1 MNIKIELPE
10 EVKLVFSKLKENG
23 FEGYAVGGCIRDSIL
38 KREINDWDITT
49 NAKPED
55 VIAIF
60 DKTIPTG
67 IKHGT
72 ITVMINQKAYE
83 VTTYRI
89 DGEYLDGRH
98 PEAVQF
104 VDNLKEDLN
113 RRDFTINALAY
124 NEEDGIKD
132 YFEGIEDLK
141 NGIIRAVGDPKK
153 RFEEDALRMMRCIR
167 FASQLNYKI
176 EDDTLD
182 AVKSLKSNL
191 RKVSVERIREE
202 SNKIILAN
210 PKYVYNLLELG
221 LLEIFIPELVEC
233 KDVDQR
239 NKHHIFNVLDH
250 IIKST
255 ENIEAKLYLR
265 LTMLFHDI
273 AKPRCMTIDDK
284 GVGHFYGHD
293 KESSIMAFNIL
304 KRLKYDNETIEK
316 VVALIKYHDTPVDKS
331 KTIRKVL
338 NRIGE
343 DRFYDLLKV
352 KAADLSAQS
361 PVYHKEGYEKLEV
374 IKVKFSEIQKNKDC
388 FKLSDLKINGKDLIA
403 IGITEGS
410 NIGIVLNRLL
420 AKVIEDPKLNERDI
434 LINRA
439 KEYQKRILK

>member
-1 MNIKIELPE
+1 MYYFVIRKINEIKGFDRMNIKIELPE

-167 FASQLNYKI
+167 IEIGRASC
-176 EDDTLD
+176 
-182 AVKSLKSNL
+182 
-191 RKVSVERIREE
+191 RER
-202 SNKIILAN
+202 
-210 PKYVYNLLELG
+210 V
-221 LLEIFIPELVEC
+221 
-233 KDVDQR
+233 
-239 NKHHIFNVLDH
+239 
-250 IIKST
+250 
-255 ENIEAKLYLR
+255 
-265 LTMLFHDI
+265 
-273 AKPRCMTIDDK
+273 
-284 GVGHFYGHD
+284 
-293 KESSIMAFNIL
+293 
-304 KRLKYDNETIEK
+304 
-316 VVALIKYHDTPVDKS
+316 
-331 KTIRKVL
+331 
-338 NRIGE
+338 
-343 DRFYDLLKV
+343 
-352 KAADLSAQS
+352 
-361 PVYHKEGYEKLEV
+361 
-374 IKVKFSEIQKNKDC
+374 
-388 FKLSDLKINGKDLIA
+388 
-403 IGITEGS
+403 
-410 NIGIVLNRLL
+410 
-420 AKVIEDPKLNERDI
+420 
-434 LINRA
+434 
-439 KEYQKRILK
+439 